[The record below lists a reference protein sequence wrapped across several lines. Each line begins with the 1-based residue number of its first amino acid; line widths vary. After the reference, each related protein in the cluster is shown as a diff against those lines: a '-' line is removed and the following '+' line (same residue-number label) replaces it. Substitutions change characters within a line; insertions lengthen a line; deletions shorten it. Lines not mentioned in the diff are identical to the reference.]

1 MLPTTSTSGSL
12 AHLLS
17 SEFCK
22 ISKNTFF
29 TGHLRTTPS
38 GTSVTATDIV
48 ILQRFGKVQLLFK
61 YHRAVSVW
69 YSTFTTFQLHS
80 ILVTLPATDLLITCE
95 FDEYSSTENKD
106 HIKSLQQNCSACC
119 LNELTDTVKELF

>member
-1 MLPTTSTSGSL
+1 M
-12 AHLLS
+12 
-17 SEFCK
+17 
-22 ISKNTFF
+22 
-29 TGHLRTTPS
+29 TPS
-38 GTSVTATDIV
+38 GISVTATDIV

-106 HIKSLQQNCSACC
+106 HIKSLQ
-119 LNELTDTVKELF
+119 